1 MDNKKNGLFNI
12 GDEVITSD
20 GRKGKIVDICY
31 CENCELF
38 KPFEYRVDGEKKV
51 ICTASAK
58 CKRLYEYLKTQL
70 NENDDR

>member
-1 MDNKKNGLFNI
+1 MEKHIIKQP
-12 GDEVITSD
+12 
-20 GRKGKIVDICY
+20 Y

-38 KPFEYRVDGEKKV
+38 KPFEYMVDGEKKV

>member
-1 MDNKKNGLFNI
+1 MEKHIIKQP
-12 GDEVITSD
+12 
-20 GRKGKIVDICY
+20 Y

-58 CKRLYEYLKTQL
+58 CKRLYDYLKTQL